1 MPELAEIKIMA
12 EYINSVSED
21 KIYTDAG
28 KSAET
33 KVKTEMKD
41 PFGGLPFTIEAQSRG
56 KELLLTLN
64 SVGGEELSLR
74 FAMGMSGNW
83 YLAGPGENVK
93 HAHLKF
99 YRQDGYT
106 LCMVDVRRFA
116 KWDWTESWSVKR
128 GPCPLHEFEDFCNH
142 VNNSVVKKSFGK
154 PVYEVLMDQQYFN
167 GIGNYLRAEILHRL
181 DVNPFQSA
189 RSLILEKGDEL
200 LMLCHD
206 VCQEAYMVG
215 GGELKDWDNPFKRGY
230 GRGRINEKMAKLA
243 DTGFRD
249 WLQCYG
255 KMENLEDSKGR
266 RFWFDEKWLYE

>member
-33 KVKTEMKD
+33 KVKTEMQD

-116 KWDWTESWSVKR
+116 KWDWTESWSSKR
-128 GPCPLHEFEDFCNH
+128 GPCPLSEYESF
-142 VNNSVVKKSFGK
+142 VNCS
-154 PVYEVLMDQQYFN
+154 D
-167 GIGNYLRAEILHRL
+167 I
-181 DVNPFQSA
+181 
-189 RSLILEKGDEL
+189 
-200 LMLCHD
+200 
-206 VCQEAYMVG
+206 
-215 GGELKDWDNPFKRGY
+215 
-230 GRGRINEKMAKLA
+230 RI
-243 DTGFRD
+243 
-249 WLQCYG
+249 
-255 KMENLEDSKGR
+255 S
-266 RFWFDEKWLYE
+266 